1 MLIAVLTEPN
11 FRSYLWAR
19 QTLAG
24 ITQEAARRK
33 YRLVSLDADAYEEI
47 DYDHLFGQER
57 RMLIVIGT
65 SISWM
70 PKALDF
76 FSSRN
81 IESVFVSFDPA
92 ETTLP
97 TGMVRMD
104 YVGAIHHLLTYLT
117 EGCGKKRIAM
127 YGYNPNSSADQIKLR
142 YFRRWCQQT
151 GQPAEKAVFYNLAD
165 LNACYTRFRTCAA
178 DFDAAICAND
188 IAAISLL
195 SLLQRD
201 GIRVPEDLYVSA
213 FGDSRIAERTAPP
226 LTVAT
231 LDHSEL
237 GRQAVQL
244 FSYLC
249 KTPTTAS
256 VSARIRSKLIV
267 RQSTGCVPDAPFF
280 SPQQKDADGFEASI
294 NFYSDPEAERL
305 LRAETLLNACDETD
319 LLLLDG
325 LIAGA
330 SLDSLEHTLYL
341 TVSALQYRKKR
352 LMKIVDCAGTDAFM
366 DFLMFCRQRHVL

>member
-1 MLIAVLTEPN
+1 MLITVLTEPN
-11 FRSYLWAR
+11 FRSYLWAQ
-19 QTLAG
+19 QTLEGVTREAG
-24 ITQEAARRK
+24 RRK
-33 YRLVSLDADAYEEI
+33 YRLVTLDADTYEEI
-47 DYDHLFGQER
+47 NYDRLFGTER

-104 YVGAIHHLLTYLT
+104 YVGAIHHLLNYLT
-117 EGCGKKRIAM
+117 ADCGKSRIAM

-142 YFRRWCQQT
+142 YFQRWCRQS
-151 GQPAEKAVFYNLAD
+151 GQSAENDVFYNLAD
-165 LNACYTRFRTCAA
+165 LNACYSLFRTRAA
-178 DFDAAICAND
+178 QFDAVICAND
-188 IAAISLL
+188 IVGVSLL
-195 SLLQRD
+195 SLLRRD
-201 GIRVPEDLYVSA
+201 GLRVPEDLCVAA

-267 RQSTGCVPDAPFF
+267 RESTGSIPDAGFA
-280 SPQQKDADGFEASI
+280 SHLRKDADGFEASI
-294 NFYSDPEAERL
+294 NFYSDPEAVRL
-305 LRAETLLNACDETD
+305 LGAETLLNACDETD
-319 LLLLDG
+319 LRLLEG
-325 LIAGA
+325 LVSGA
-330 SLDSLEHTLYL
+330 SLESLEHTLYL

-352 LMKIVDCAGTDAFM
+352 LMKIVDCSGTDAFM
-366 DFLMFCRQRHVL
+366 EFLTFCRQRHVL

>member
-11 FRSYLWAR
+11 FRSYLWAQ
-19 QTLAG
+19 QTLEG
-24 ITQEAARRK
+24 ITREAGRRK
-33 YRLVSLDADAYEEI
+33 YRLVTLDADAYEKI
-47 DYDHLFGQER
+47 DYDLLFGTER

-104 YVGAIHHLLTYLT
+104 YVGAIHHLLNYLT
-117 EGCGKKRIAM
+117 VDCGKIRIAM

-142 YFRRWCQQT
+142 YFQRWCQQS
-151 GQPAEKAVFYNLAD
+151 GQSAENAVFYNLAD
-165 LNACYTRFRTCAA
+165 LNACYSLFRSRASH
-178 DFDAAICAND
+178 FDAVICAND
-188 IAAISLL
+188 IAAVSLL
-195 SLLQRD
+195 SLLRRD
-201 GIRVPEDLYVSA
+201 GLRVPEDLYVAA
-213 FGDSRIAERTAPP
+213 FGDSRIAERTSPP

-231 LDHSEL
+231 LDHFEL

-244 FSYLC
+244 FSYIC

-256 VSARIRSKLIV
+256 VPARIRSKLII
-267 RQSTGCVPDAPFF
+267 RESTGNIPDAGF
-280 SPQQKDADGFEASI
+280 SSHLRKDADGFSSSV
-294 NFYSDPEAERL
+294 NFYSDPEVERL
-305 LRAETLLNACDETD
+305 LRAETLLNACDKTD
-319 LLLLDG
+319 LRLLEG
-325 LIAGA
+325 LVAGA
-330 SLDSLEHTLYL
+330 SLESLEHTLYL

-352 LMKIVDCAGTDAFM
+352 LMKIVNSANTDAFM
-366 DFLMFCRQRHVL
+366 EFLTFCRQRHVL

>member
-19 QTLAG
+19 QTLEG
-24 ITQEAARRK
+24 ITREAGRRK
-33 YRLVSLDADAYEEI
+33 YRFVTLDADAYEEI
-47 DYDHLFGQER
+47 DYDRLFGQER

-97 TGMVRMD
+97 SGMVRMD
-104 YVGAIHHLLTYLT
+104 YVGAIHHLLSYLT
-117 EGCGKKRIAM
+117 VDCGKSRVAM

-142 YFRRWCQQT
+142 YFHRWCQQS
-151 GQPAEKAVFYNLAD
+151 GQSADEAIFYNLAD
-165 LNACYTRFRTCAA
+165 LNACYSLFRTRAEN
-178 DFDAAICAND
+178 FDAVICAND
-188 IAAISLL
+188 IAGVSLL
-195 SLLQRD
+195 SMLRAD
-201 GIRVPEDLYVSA
+201 GLRVPEDLYVAA

-231 LDHSEL
+231 LDHFEL

-244 FSYLC
+244 FSDLC

-267 RQSTGCVPDAPFF
+267 RESTGSVPDAGYA
-280 SPQQKDADGFEASI
+280 SHLRKDADGFASTV
-294 NFYSDPEAERL
+294 NFYSDPEAARL
-305 LRAETLLNACDETD
+305 LGAETLLNACDETD
-319 LLLLDG
+319 LPLLEELVS
-325 LIAGA
+325 GA
-330 SLDSLEHTLYL
+330 SLESLEHSLYL

-352 LMKIVDCAGTDAFM
+352 LMKIVGCANTEAFM
-366 DFLMFCRQRHVL
+366 DFLTFCRQRHVL